1 MQFLNQSAYV
11 IFSWLIQKKIPVI
24 LSRVSLQYNVKPNL
38 ILNTKFFISKFWCQ
52 DILYFF
58 DDNIMGRIFTRYI
71 FPYRHHVEITRKN
84 KKKIQVLP
92 SFDIRDFYHISL
104 LVTSHF
110 LGLKKYCPIY
120 FRDDETW
127 IFMPPNIWNDN
138 VVYFLHKCC
147 VLNETIV

>member
-11 IFSWLIQKKIPVI
+11 IFSWLIRKKIPVI

-84 KKKIQVLP
+84 KKKFKSYLLLTSEIFITFHFSSL
-92 SFDIRDFYHISL
+92 HIFWGWKNIVQFISEMMRHEFLCL
-104 LVTSHF
+104 LT
-110 LGLKKYCPIY
+110 YEMI
-120 FRDDETW
+120 
-127 IFMPPNIWNDN
+127 M
-138 VVYFLHKCC
+138 
-147 VLNETIV
+147 